1 MSSFLLD
8 LRQAIRS
15 LTRDRTYAL
24 AAIFTLALAIG
35 ANTAIFSLIRAVI
48 LEPLPFPQSDRLV
61 RLYEANAKHENPRNV
76 VNPANFLA
84 WQERAE
90 SFESLAAYA
99 TRALNLAGGG
109 PPERVQATYVSGEF
123 FSTLGAPPALG
134 RLIGPADDL
143 PETPE
148 VVVLSN
154 GLWRRRF
161 GGDPAVVGSEI
172 RLEGRVTTVIGVA
185 EPAFP
190 IASNADL
197 WVPLKLGP
205 AARTARGRWM
215 SVIGRLAPGASAAAA
230 QEEMRSVAA
239 TLEQELP
246 DRNAGWSASVFPLR
260 GELVGKLKNALAM
273 LFAAVGLVLLI
284 ACANVT
290 GLLLAREAER
300 QRDSA
305 VRIALGADRSR
316 LASQAFAECLPL
328 AAAGGLL
335 GLGLAVFL
343 LRVFLALSPLDLPGY
358 ATVELDGGV
367 LAFTAVVALL
377 AAAGSSLVPALRGA
391 RQDNALL
398 RGGRLGTRRG
408 YGRAVLVM
416 VQVAFSM
423 VLLSG
428 ALLLVRSM
436 TRLTEVDPG
445 LRSQGILTFQL
456 SLPSGEPGSAY
467 RDPLKVRQV
476 FRELEDR
483 LAALPGVASAGG
495 ISWLPLG
502 GSGAATSFFP
512 LDRPEPKPGEHQGAA
527 IRIVTPQLLKT
538 FGVPLVAGRFFD
550 SGDHAEAPLKA
561 LISEAGARELWPGGD
576 TPGAAALGQRLR
588 VSWGGPAGEPSVDAL
603 VVGVVGDVRLDDL
616 SLAPRTSLYFAQ
628 DQLPSSFMS
637 LVLRTDLPPGALA
650 APLRGLL
657 AEIDP
662 DLPLAELRPMPEVLA
677 RGLRSS
683 RFSASLLAALAGLA
697 LLLAAVG
704 LYGLVAQ
711 RVAQQTREVGLRLA
725 LGASPRRIFGEVLR
739 DGTRPAMLGLLL
751 GLAAAVAA
759 NHWLRSQLYATE
771 ATEAAIYLAALLILG
786 LAAIAACVVPAWR
799 ATRIPPMEA
808 LRGE

>member
-8 LRQAIRS
+8 LRQALRS

-24 AAIFTLALAIG
+24 AAILTLALAIG

-48 LEPLPFPQSDRLV
+48 LEPLPFAESGRLV
-61 RLYEANAKHENPRNV
+61 RLYEANLKRDNPRNV
-76 VNPANFLA
+76 VNPANFMA
-84 WQERAE
+84 WQERAK

-99 TRALNLAGGG
+99 VRTFNLAGGG
-109 PPERVQATYVSGEF
+109 PPERVQTTLVTGEF
-123 FSTLGAPPALG
+123 FSTLGARPALG
-134 RLIGPADDL
+134 RLIGPHDDL

-148 VVVLSN
+148 VVVISD

-161 GGDPAVVGSEI
+161 GGDPAAIGSEI
-172 RLEGRVTTVIGVA
+172 RLEGRMTTVVGVT
-185 EPAFP
+185 EPGFP
-190 IASNADL
+190 IPAGGEL
-197 WVPLKLGP
+197 WSPLKMGP
-205 AARTARGRWM
+205 SAATARGRWM
-215 SVIGRLAPGASAAAA
+215 SVIGRLAPGAGVAAA
-230 QEEMRSVAA
+230 QQEMKAIAA
-239 TLEQELP
+239 ALAEELP
-246 DRNAGWSASVFPLR
+246 DRNGGWNASVFPLR
-260 GELVGKLKNALAM
+260 DELVGKLKNALAM

-316 LASQAFAECLPL
+316 LARQAFAECLPL

-335 GLGLAVFL
+335 GLGLALLL

-358 ATVELDGGV
+358 AKVELDGGV
-367 LAFTAVVALL
+367 LAFTAAVALL
-377 AAAGSSLVPALRGA
+377 AAVGSSLVPALRGA

-398 RGGRLGTRRG
+398 RSSQLGTRRG

-423 VLLSG
+423 VLLTG
-428 ALLLVRSM
+428 AFLLVRSL

-445 LRSQGILTFQL
+445 FRSQGIQTFQL
-456 SLPSGEPGSAY
+456 SLPYGEPGSIY
-467 RDPLKVRQV
+467 RDPVKVRQV
-476 FRELEDR
+476 FRELDER

-502 GSGAATSFFP
+502 GGGAATGYFP
-512 LDRPEPKPGEHQGAA
+512 LDRPEPRHEDQPGAA
-527 IRIVTPQLLKT
+527 IRIVTPRLLET
-538 FGVPLVAGRFFD
+538 FGVPLLAGRFFD
-550 SGDHAEAPLKA
+550 ETDRADAPLRA
-561 LISEAGARELWPGGD
+561 LISRQGAEELWPGGD
-576 TPGAAALGQRLR
+576 PLGKRLR
-588 VSWGGPAGEPSVDAL
+588 VSWGGPAGEPTVD
-603 VVGVVGDVRLDDL
+603 VEVIGVVGDVRLEEL
-616 SLAPRTSLYFAQ
+616 SSAPRASLYFAQ
-628 DQLPSSFMS
+628 DQLPSSFMTF
-637 LVLRTDLPPGALA
+637 VLRTDLPSGALA
-650 APLRGLL
+650 APLRGLI
-657 AEIDP
+657 AELDP
-662 DLPLAELRPMPEVLA
+662 DLPLGELRPMPEVLA

-697 LLLAAVG
+697 LVLAGVG

-739 DGTRPAMLGLLL
+739 DGTRPALL
-751 GLAAAVAA
+751 GLALGLVAAVAA

-771 ATEAAIYLAALLILG
+771 ATEITVYLAALLILG
-786 LAAIAACVVPAWR
+786 FAAVAACVVPAWR